1 MGKRVFCLLAALG
14 IAVLCRGEIRSP
26 LLWKIELPGCA
37 VSWVLGSI
45 HIPSPAITN
54 MPESVARAF
63 RESDVMVGEIEFDPA
78 TVKAVQAQ
86 TMLKTPRDLSTVLP
100 PALYARCEK
109 YLHRFMPGVPLSV
122 FNRMKL
128 WAFSFSILLLEYQLR
143 YPTIEPMDLR
153 FYHTAQKQGKE
164 TGGLETAAEQMTVM
178 ESFSDAE
185 IVEML
190 RLSMDDV
197 EELAKHGE
205 HPIDRLVEAYC
216 SGDTSRIDKEVSRTE
231 DQLPEKTRDRFNEIM
246 LVERNRRMTERMIK
260 RMRDAP
266 QRKFFFV
273 IGALHGMDK
282 DSVCEL
288 LQKSGARVTRINR

>member
-1 MGKRVFCLLAALG
+1 MRKRVLCLFAVFG

-54 MPESVARAF
+54 MPVSVMHAF
-63 RESDVMVGEIEFDPA
+63 RESDVLVGEIEFDSA
-78 TVKAVQAQ
+78 TVKEVQDQ
-86 TMLKTPRDLSTVLP
+86 TMLKTPRDLTAVLP

-109 YLHRFMPGVPLSV
+109 YLQRFMPGVPLSV
-122 FNRMKL
+122 FNQMKL

-153 FYHTAQKQGKE
+153 FYRMAQKLGKE
-164 TGGLETAAEQMTVM
+164 TGGLETAAEQLTAM

-185 IVEML
+185 IIEML

-197 EELAKHGE
+197 EDLVKRGE

-231 DQLPEKTRDRFNEIM
+231 NQLPEKIRDRFNEVM
-246 LVERNRRMTERMIK
+246 LVERNKRMAERMIK

-266 QRKFFFV
+266 SRKFFFV

-288 LQKSGARVTRINR
+288 LQKAGARVTRIER

>member
-1 MGKRVFCLLAALG
+1 MRKRVLCLFAVFG
-14 IAVLCRGEIRSP
+14 IAALCRGEIRSP

-54 MPESVARAF
+54 MPVCVMRAF
-63 RESDVMVGEIEFDPA
+63 RESDVMVGEIEFDSA
-78 TVKAVQAQ
+78 TVKEVQDQ
-86 TMLKTPRDLSTVLP
+86 TMLKTPRDLTAVLP
-100 PALYARCEK
+100 PALYVRCEK
-109 YLHRFMPGVPLSV
+109 YLQRFMPGVPLSV
-122 FNRMKL
+122 FNQMKL

-153 FYHTAQKQGKE
+153 FYRMAQKLGKE
-164 TGGLETAAEQMTVM
+164 TGGLETAAEQLSAM

-185 IVEML
+185 IIEML
-190 RLSMDDV
+190 QLSMDDV
-197 EELAKHGE
+197 EELAKRGE

-231 DQLPEKTRDRFNEIM
+231 NQLPEKIRDRFNEVM
-246 LVERNRRMTERMIK
+246 LVERNKRMAERMIK

-266 QRKFFFV
+266 SRKFFFV

-288 LQKSGARVTRINR
+288 LQKAGARVTRIDR